1 MAYCLQISSRHVM
14 QTEVSELKIISLRW
28 CQCTLWWCLWWVLQV
43 LPLFSY
49 SFDGVYSTFFQ
60 VLTKMSCSFIISFV
74 TLGRLKKC
82 FELFFTSQKIH
93 HHHQSAC
100 FIVGF
105 LHQCI
110 YTPQHIPEDDN
121 LYLVYIQNRSLTQ
134 PLHCNT
140 YHMEHLDHENLFLCF
155 LSTDVLLFCWFCR
168 HFFK

>member
-74 TLGRLKKC
+74 TLGRLKKS
-82 FELFFTSQKIH
+82 FELFCTPQKIN

-121 LYLVYIQNRSLTQ
+121 LYLVYIQNRSCRCTAVALQYISYGT
-134 PLHCNT
+134 PSKSFCIKPPT
-140 YHMEHLDHENLFLCF
+140 LFHPRRWMTLY
-155 LSTDVLLFCWFCR
+155 R
-168 HFFK
+168 